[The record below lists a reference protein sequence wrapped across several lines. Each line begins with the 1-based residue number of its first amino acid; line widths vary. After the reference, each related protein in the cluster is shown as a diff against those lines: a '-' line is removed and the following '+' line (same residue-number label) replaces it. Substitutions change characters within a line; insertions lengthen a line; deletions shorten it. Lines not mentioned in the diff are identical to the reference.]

1 VKREDAQLI
10 RRCLKGDEKAY
21 EKLLEK
27 YRGPVFSICL
37 RMVRNRDDA
46 EDLAQD
52 VFIKIFNILDR
63 YNPSFPFSSWLYR
76 ITSNLCID
84 FLRKNKRTVFSLDKP
99 VDGDDGEMFRQLPS
113 DEIGPHRKMEL
124 KEEMLILEKAIE
136 RLPEHYRM
144 IVLLRHQEHLSY
156 DEISET
162 LGIPLGTVKA
172 RIHRAR
178 KTIVD
183 FFRDYRKGNLPV
195 DEGSGNEY

>member
-1 VKREDAQLI
+1 MKREDAQLI

>member
-1 VKREDAQLI
+1 MKREDAQLI

-84 FLRKNKRTVFSLDKP
+84 FLRKNKRTIFSLDKP
-99 VDGDDGEMFRQLPS
+99 VDGGDGEMFRQLPS
-113 DEIGPHRKMEL
+113 GEIGPHRKMEL

-144 IVLLRHQEHLSY
+144 IVLLRHQEYLSY

>member
-1 VKREDAQLI
+1 VKREDAELI
-10 RRCLKGDEKAY
+10 RKCLRGDEKSF

-27 YRGPVFSICL
+27 YRAPVYSICL

-46 EDLAQD
+46 QDLAQD
-52 VFIKIFNILDR
+52 VFVKIFNKLDR

-84 FLRKNKRTVFSLDKP
+84 FLRKNKRTVFSLDRP
-99 VDGDDGEMFRQLPS
+99 ISGDDGEMPRQFPTG
-113 DEIGPHRKMEL
+113 DIGPDRELEL
-124 KEEMLILEKAIE
+124 KEEMLILEDAIAG
-136 RLPEHYRM
+136 LPEHYRM

-178 KTIVD
+178 KMIVD
-183 FFRDYRKGNLPV
+183 FFRDCRKEGKSA
-195 DEGSGNEY
+195 DEGRYDD

>member
-1 VKREDAQLI
+1 MKREDAQLI
-10 RRCLKGDEKAY
+10 RRCLKGDEKSY
-21 EKLLEK
+21 EKLLQK

-84 FLRKNKRTVFSLDKP
+84 FLRKNKRTVFSMDNP
-99 VDGDDGEMFRQLPS
+99 VSGDDGDFERQFPS
-113 DEIGPHRKMEL
+113 GDIGPEKEVEL
-124 KEEMLILEKAIE
+124 KEEMVILENAIQS
-136 RLPEHYRM
+136 LPEHYRM

-178 KTIVD
+178 KMIVD
-183 FFRDYRKGNLPV
+183 FFRNQRNGSMPV
-195 DEGSGNEY
+195 DEGSRNDL

>member
-1 VKREDAQLI
+1 MKREDAQLI
-10 RRCLKGDEKAY
+10 RKCLKGDEKAY

-113 DEIGPHRKMEL
+113 DGIGPHRKMEL

-136 RLPEHYRM
+136 RLPDHYRM

>member
-1 VKREDAQLI
+1 MKREDAQLI
-10 RRCLKGDEKAY
+10 RRCLKGDQRSY
-21 EKLLEK
+21 ERLLEK
-27 YRGPVFSICL
+27 YRAPVFSICM

-84 FLRKNKRTVFSLDKP
+84 FLRKNKRTVYSLDKP
-99 VDGDDGEMFRQLPS
+99 VDGEDGEMSRQLPS
-113 DEIGPHRKMEL
+113 GEIGPEREMEL
-124 KEEMLILEKAIE
+124 KEDMVTLENAIKQ
-136 RLPEHYRM
+136 LPEHYRM
-144 IVLLRHQEHLSY
+144 IVLLRHQGHLSY

-178 KTIVD
+178 KLIVD
-183 FFRDYRKGNLPV
+183 FFRDSRE
-195 DEGSGNEY
+195 DDRSI

>member
-1 VKREDAQLI
+1 VRREDAQLI

-27 YRGPVFSICL
+27 YRGPVFSICF

-84 FLRKNKRTVFSLDKP
+84 FLRKNKRTIYSIDKP
-99 VDGDDGEMFRQLPS
+99 VDSEDGEMSRQLPS
-113 DEIGPHRKMEL
+113 DAIGPERKMEL
-124 KEEMLILEKAIE
+124 KEEMVILEKAIE
-136 RLPEHYRM
+136 KLPEHYRM

-183 FFRDYRKGNLPV
+183 FFKDYREGNLPA